1 MADETTTSLTEHFV
15 RARLTETLVAT
26 PARCVCNAQPRGRP
40 RNSRRWQ
47 LLYLV
52 QLRGRWHKLLL
63 IDRDSLVNI
72 YVVKLRLAFHISS
85 FPRFPV
91 SRVPPPPPA
100 KRCRVFQS
108 CVFHPCS
115 MVPRFSTAFSVL
127 AFYFQRPGMIFFE
140 LWLHDLFQLDW
151 HTLITW
157 SIFYAKHWFHW
168 RSKLEHQ
175 YSHVLGLVF
184 FPAEQGSITRTNTKC
199 RQKLINRIRI
209 LLFCIHTTLA

>member
-47 LLYLV
+47 QLYLV

-91 SRVPPPPPA
+91 SRVPPPPCKA
-100 KRCRVFQS
+100 
-108 CVFHPCS
+108 
-115 MVPRFSTAFSVL
+115 VPRFPVLRFPPLQHGAAVFHRVFRSRILFSAPWYDFFRVMTAWPVPIRL
-127 AFYFQRPGMIFFE
+127 AYINNSKYFLRQA
-140 LWLHDLFQLDW
+140 
-151 HTLITW
+151 LISLAKQTRT
-157 SIFYAKHWFHW
+157 SIFTCIRPSFFSRWT
-168 RSKLEHQ
+168 
-175 YSHVLGLVF
+175 GLDYKNKY
-184 FPAEQGSITRTNTKC
+184 EM
-199 RQKLINRIRI
+199 
-209 LLFCIHTTLA
+209 

>member
-91 SRVPPPPPA
+91 SRVPPPPLQSGAAFSSPA
-100 KRCRVFQS
+100 FSTLAAWCRGF
-108 CVFHPCS
+108 P
-115 MVPRFSTAFSVL
+115 PRFPFSH
-127 AFYFQRPGMIFFE
+127 FIFSA
-140 LWLHDLFQLDW
+140 LV
-151 HTLITW
+151 
-157 SIFYAKHWFHW
+157 WFF
-168 RSKLEHQ
+168 SS
-175 YSHVLGLVF
+175 YDCMTCS
-184 FPAEQGSITRTNTKC
+184 N
-199 RQKLINRIRI
+199 
-209 LLFCIHTTLA
+209 